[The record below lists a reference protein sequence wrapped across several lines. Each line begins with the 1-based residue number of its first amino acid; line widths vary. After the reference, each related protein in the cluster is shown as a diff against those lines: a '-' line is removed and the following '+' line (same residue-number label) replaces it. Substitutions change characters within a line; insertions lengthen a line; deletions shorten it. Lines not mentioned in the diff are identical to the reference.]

1 MMKISQIYLFAICT
15 FFLVALG
22 ILSTGCPSPKKTCK
36 DCVAPDTVMAVSPL
50 LHPDSLYI
58 KWDTVPAANNYHVK
72 VTKVT
77 PLLVIKDTIV
87 PASSQGKLNLG
98 GMPTGASLKVAVSAM
113 CKIGE
118 LNCESTPTMAEL
130 VSSDG
135 GVIIMEENLDIM
147 SVFSTC
153 LATCDNQPLLSGT
166 FSSDTRG
173 AAPMITWDACTD
185 NNLNYYL
192 IVMRPT
198 RGACAPMYLKNV
210 YQNELNYTPC
220 GLCFS
225 ADFKYEVYGLVSLS
239 PCLDMAR
246 VRVSNCP

>member
-1 MMKISQIYLFAICT
+1 MKISQIHLFAICIVA
-15 FFLVALG
+15 LVALG

-36 DCVAPDTVMAVSPL
+36 DCVAPDTVTALSPT

-72 VTKVT
+72 VSKVS

-87 PASSQGKLNLG
+87 PISSQGKLNLG
-98 GMPTGASLKVAVSAM
+98 GMPTGSALKVAVSSM

-118 LNCESTPTMAEL
+118 LSCESEPTTTEL
-130 VSSDG
+130 ISSDG
-135 GVIIMEENLDIM
+135 GVVIMEENLDIM
-147 SVFSTC
+147 AVFGSC
-153 LATCDNQPLLSGT
+153 LATCDNRPLMSGT
-166 FSSDTRG
+166 FTSDTRG
-173 AAPMITWDACTD
+173 NAQTITWDACTD

-192 IVMRPT
+192 VVMRPT

-220 GLCFS
+220 GLCLS
-225 ADFKYEVYGLVSLS
+225 ADFKYEVYGLESLS
-239 PCLDMAR
+239 PCLDMTR